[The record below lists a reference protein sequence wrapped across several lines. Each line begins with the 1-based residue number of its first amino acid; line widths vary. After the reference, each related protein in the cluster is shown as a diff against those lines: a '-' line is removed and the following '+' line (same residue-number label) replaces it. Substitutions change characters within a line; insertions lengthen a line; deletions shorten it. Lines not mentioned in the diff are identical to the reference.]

1 MGNYQLSYFAGQ
13 SYQADI
19 VPDKE
24 ELTLRMNYVS
34 VCRSIGAALG
44 ISKAKNQNT

>member
-19 VPDKE
+19 VPDKD
-24 ELTLRMNYVS
+24 ELVLRMNMVA
-34 VCRSIGAALG
+34 VARSLGAGMGYL
-44 ISKAKNQNT
+44 IYFIIC